1 MRSETIETV
10 VLVMFWGAVGSAVL
24 AVAIAIFRSVLG
36 RLFRRGERRDSA
48 ALQSANAARTRLEQ
62 RAALIAEMPVGQ
74 CDVIDCH
81 EPGEHPGTSVKKVR
95 GSWDWLIERL
105 GGTAPARYRIV
116 KDTRPTKCIGHH
128 TLSHAK
134 DGVWITSRAL
144 RGATSAE
151 EEARALHEHN
161 SVEKYDAL
169 CSDQAAALGKAKA
182 VRKPNAQLATVTALP
197 TAANSDGT

>member
-1 MRSETIETV
+1 MSDGTVETV
-10 VLVMFWGAVGSAVL
+10 VLVMFWGAIGSAVL
-24 AVAIAIFRSVLG
+24 AVVIAFFRRVVG
-36 RLFRRGERRDSA
+36 RLFRASARRDSA
-48 ALQSANAARTRLEQ
+48 APSVVSPRTRLEQ
-62 RAALIAEMPVGQ
+62 RAAVIAEMPEGQ

-81 EPGEHPGTSVKKVR
+81 EAGGQPGTYVEKVR

-105 GGTAPARYRIV
+105 GGTAPARYRISRE
-116 KDTRPTKCIGHH
+116 TSPTKCVGHS

-134 DGVWITSRAL
+134 DGVWITARAM

-169 CSDQAAALGKAKA
+169 CADQAAALAKAKA
-182 VRKPNAQLATVTALP
+182 VRKAGPTLALLP
-197 TAANSDGT
+197 TAANADGP